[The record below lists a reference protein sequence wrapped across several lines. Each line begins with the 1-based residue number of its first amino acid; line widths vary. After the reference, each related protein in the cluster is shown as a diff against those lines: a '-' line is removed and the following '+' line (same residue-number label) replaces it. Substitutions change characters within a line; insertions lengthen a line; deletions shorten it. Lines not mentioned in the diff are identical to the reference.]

1 MKKKIIIGIIL
12 SVLML
17 ILLPSVSSLKF
28 NTVSECRKSFFFE
41 KIEDMDIKD
50 LTAKIDDSSSLIFFG
65 FLIRIVGFL
74 LLTIVIAAII
84 YLYVSNII
92 NPPD

>member
-1 MKKKIIIGIIL
+1 MKKKIVIGSIL

-17 ILLPSVSSLKF
+17 VLLPSVSSLKF
-28 NTVSECRKSFFFE
+28 NTVSEVRKSFFFE
-41 KIEDMDIKD
+41 KIEDMNIKD
-50 LTAKIDDSSSLIFFG
+50 LIEKIDNGSSLIFFG